1 MITSSE
7 CLLKANNYEMA
18 AKMAPPGDRMMY
30 LQQASHWRQLAHEL
44 QMERF
49 GPCGSANILP
59 GEAGPKDRGPE
70 PGMAD

>member
-1 MITSSE
+1 MLTPSE

-18 AKMAPPGDRMMY
+18 AKMAAPEDRMMY
-30 LQQASHWRQLAHEL
+30 LLHASHWRQLAHEL

-49 GPCGSANILP
+49 GPCGSANLLP
-59 GEAGPKDRGPE
+59 GEARPKNRGPE

>member
-1 MITSSE
+1 MLTPSE

-18 AKMAPPGDRMMY
+18 AKMAPPEDRMMY

-49 GPCGSANILP
+49 GPFGSANTLP
-59 GEAGPKDRGPE
+59 GEEGPRDRGPWT
-70 PGMAD
+70 GTAD